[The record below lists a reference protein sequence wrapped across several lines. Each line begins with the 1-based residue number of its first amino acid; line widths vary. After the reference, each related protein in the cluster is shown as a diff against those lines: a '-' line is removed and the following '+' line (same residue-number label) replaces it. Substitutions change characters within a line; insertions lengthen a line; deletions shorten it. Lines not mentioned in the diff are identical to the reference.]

1 VAIVE
6 KAKEILT
13 TGEVA
18 RICRVA
24 PRTVSKWVDTGQL
37 RGYRIPGSRDR
48 RIPLQQLIRF
58 MKAHGMPLDAIETG
72 QTRIL
77 VVDREPDLTDLIQQS
92 LSQAGQYEVRVADS
106 VLEAGAVLEQFKPH
120 VLLVDVDLPGIEGR
134 TIARF
139 LAGHSELAGTYLIA
153 MSASLTPMDRQT
165 LLQQGF
171 HSTLAK
177 PFDLRQLTEAI
188 ENVLGM
194 LV

>member
-1 VAIVE
+1 ME

-188 ENVLGM
+188 ENVLGL

>member
-1 VAIVE
+1 VE

>member
-1 VAIVE
+1 ME

>member
-1 VAIVE
+1 ME

-106 VLEAGAVLEQFKPH
+106 VLEAGAVLEQFKPN

-188 ENVLGM
+188 ENVLGL

>member
-1 VAIVE
+1 ME

-77 VVDREPDLTDLIQQS
+77 VVDREPDLTELIQQS

-171 HSTLAK
+171 HSTLAT
-177 PFDLRQLTEAI
+177 PFDLRPLTEAI

>member
-1 VAIVE
+1 ME

-77 VVDREPDLTDLIQQS
+77 VVDREPDLTELIQQS